1 MLEENAHFVVKVN
14 CGDEE
19 MEKFQFIGELDLVD
33 GIAAQ
38 LNNNGFVMSS
48 SKRDEQG
55 LKDVEDSH
63 IFVTFDQ
70 WGQEMDDDKLKA
82 IENIL
87 PPSNSS
93 TMYSYQ
99 ADPISSLTKL
109 ACWAYFRSALLEC
122 KCKHL
127 ISPTPVYSCCLFVV

>member
-1 MLEENAHFVVKVN
+1 MLEENAHFLVKGN
-14 CGDEE
+14 LGDEE

-55 LKDVEDSH
+55 LEDVEDSH
-63 IFVTFDQ
+63 ILVTFDQ
-70 WGQEMDDDKLKA
+70 CGQEMDDEKLKA
-82 IENIL
+82 IENIS

-109 ACWAYFRSALLEC
+109 ARWGYFGSALLEG

-127 ISPTPVYSCCLFVV
+127 SSPTHLYSYCLFVV